1 MFELV
6 RKLIF
11 NLNDFKNTIKG
22 NNFMGWGRV
31 IGSGCLGM
39 LCLIPMAWISFSFL
53 DLTSSVTGGLITN
66 LNDALAS
73 IGTLLGMGGLGDI
86 LGFVASAFL
95 GLILILLFPIHWC
108 IFYRPDDVMLLIS
121 VVLPWLLCCTITS
134 AIFAHS
140 PRGGI
145 HTSLAI
151 GIGYLIPAVVIYL
164 LIPMIPMI
172 GPIIGGVVD
181 GAVSG
186 LTDLPYLLAV
196 FTAILEGCLVG
207 AVFGGFIGS
216 LKYKST
222 GDKTQSKVKKAKG
235 KAKDEQ
241 EPSLDSSEL
250 CPNCNAKLVPGNE
263 FCTNCGTA
271 IKAK

>member
-1 MFELV
+1 
-6 RKLIF
+6 
-11 NLNDFKNTIKG
+11 
-22 NNFMGWGRV
+22 MGWGRV

-53 DLTSSVTGGLITN
+53 DMTSSVTGGLITN
-66 LNDALAS
+66 LNEAIAS
-73 IGTLLGMGGLGDI
+73 IGGLLGMGAVGDI
-86 LGFVASAFL
+86 LGFVAGAFL

-108 IFYRPDDVMLLIS
+108 IFYRPDDVMLVIS
-121 VVLPWLLCCTITS
+121 VVLPWILCCTVTS

-145 HTSLAI
+145 HTSIAI
-151 GIGYLIPAVVIYL
+151 GIGYLIPAMGIYL
-164 LIPMIPMI
+164 LIPLIP
-172 GPIIGGVVD
+172 GGFGSLIGGVVD

-216 LKYKST
+216 LKYKGT
-222 GDKTQSKVKKAKG
+222 AQSKVKKSKG
-235 KAKDEQ
+235 KAEEGE

-250 CPNCNAKLVPGNE
+250 CPNCSAKLVPGNE
-263 FCTNCGTA
+263 FCTNCGSA

>member
-1 MFELV
+1 
-6 RKLIF
+6 
-11 NLNDFKNTIKG
+11 
-22 NNFMGWGRV
+22 MGWGRV
-31 IGSGCLGM
+31 IGSGCIGM

-53 DLTSSVTGGLITN
+53 DLTGSVTGGLINN
-66 LNDALAS
+66 LNVALAD
-73 IGTLLGMGGLGDI
+73 IGSLLGLGALGDI

-108 IFYRPDDVMLLIS
+108 IFYRPDDVLLVIS
-121 VVLPWLLCCTITS
+121 VILPWILCCTITS

-151 GIGYLIPAVVIYL
+151 GIGYLIPAMAIYFVL
-164 LIPMIPMI
+164 PLIPVV
-172 GPIIGGVVD
+172 GSIIGGVLD

-216 LKYKST
+216 LKYKPTEGTAQPKVRKSK
-222 GDKTQSKVKKAKG
+222 DKAEE
-235 KAKDEQ
+235 AE
-241 EPSLDSSEL
+241 EPSLDGSEL
-250 CPNCNAKLVPGNE
+250 CPNCNAKLIPGNE
-263 FCTNCGTA
+263 FCTNCGSA

>member
-1 MFELV
+1 VFELI

-11 NLNDFKNTIKG
+11 NQNDFQNTTKR
-22 NNFMGWGRV
+22 NDYMGWGRV
-31 IGSGCLGM
+31 IGSGCVGM

-53 DLTSSVTGGLITN
+53 DLTSSVTGGLIN
-66 LNDALAS
+66 NINDALADLGS
-73 IGTLLGMGGLGDI
+73 FLGMGALGDI
-86 LGFVASAFL
+86 LSFVASAFL
-95 GLILILLFPIHWC
+95 GLFLILLFPIHWC
-108 IFYRPDDVMLLIS
+108 IFYRPDDVLLVIS
-121 VVLPWLLCCTITS
+121 VVLPWILCCTITS

-151 GIGYLIPAVVIYL
+151 GIGYLIPAMLIYL
-164 LIPMIPMI
+164 VIPFIPMID
-172 GPIIGGVVD
+172 PIIAGVVD

-216 LKYKST
+216 LKYKPT
-222 GDKTQSKVKKAKG
+222 EGTAQPKVRKSKG
-235 KAKDEQ
+235 KAEDVQ
-241 EPSLDSSEL
+241 EPSLDILEL
-250 CPNCNAKLVPGNE
+250 CPNCSAKLVPGNE
-263 FCTNCGTA
+263 FCTNCGSA

>member
-1 MFELV
+1 
-6 RKLIF
+6 
-11 NLNDFKNTIKG
+11 
-22 NNFMGWGRV
+22 MGWGRV
-31 IGSGCLGM
+31 ICSGCLGM
-39 LCLIPMAWISFSFL
+39 LCLIPMAWISFTFL
-53 DLTSSVTGGLITN
+53 NLTDSVSGGLINN
-66 LNDALAS
+66 LDDAIAS
-73 IGTLLGMGGLGDI
+73 LGSLLGPIGGI

-121 VVLPWLLCCTITS
+121 VVLPWILCCTITS
-134 AIFAHS
+134 ALLAHS

-151 GIGYLIPAVVIYL
+151 GIGYLIPAMAIYL
-164 LIPMIPMI
+164 VIPIIPMI
-172 GPIIGGVVD
+172 GPIIAGVVD
-181 GAVSG
+181 GAVTG

-216 LKYKST
+216 LKYKPT
-222 GDKTQSKVKKAKG
+222 EGTAQPKVRKSKG
-235 KAKDEQ
+235 KAEEVQ

-250 CPNCNAKLVPGNE
+250 CPNCKAKLIPGNE
-263 FCTNCGTA
+263 FCTNCGSA
-271 IKAK
+271 IEAK

>member
-1 MFELV
+1 
-6 RKLIF
+6 
-11 NLNDFKNTIKG
+11 
-22 NNFMGWGRV
+22 MGWGRV

-53 DLTSSVTGGLITN
+53 DLTGSVTGGLINN
-66 LNDALAS
+66 LNVALAD
-73 IGTLLGMGGLGDI
+73 IGTLLGLGTLGDI

-108 IFYRPDDVMLLIS
+108 IFYRPDDVLLLVS
-121 VVLPWLLCCTITS
+121 VVLPWILCCTITS

-151 GIGYLIPAVVIYL
+151 GIGYLIPAMLIYL

-181 GAVSG
+181 GAVLG

-216 LKYKST
+216 LKYKGT
-222 GDKTQSKVKKAKG
+222 GQPKAKKSKG
-235 KAKDEQ
+235 KVEEGE

-250 CPNCNAKLVPGNE
+250 CPNCNAKLIPGNE
-263 FCTNCGTA
+263 FCTNCGSA

>member
-1 MFELV
+1 
-6 RKLIF
+6 
-11 NLNDFKNTIKG
+11 
-22 NNFMGWGRV
+22 MGWGRV
-31 IGSGCLGM
+31 IGSGCAGM

-53 DLTSSVTGGLITN
+53 DLTSSVTGGLINN
-66 LNDALAS
+66 LNDAITSL
-73 IGTLLGMGGLGDI
+73 GTLLFPVLGPI
-86 LGFVASAFL
+86 LSFVASAFL
-95 GLILILLFPIHWC
+95 GLFMILLFPIHWC
-108 IFYRPDDVMLLIS
+108 IFYKPNDVMLLIA
-121 VVLPWLLCCTITS
+121 VVLPWILCCTITS

-151 GIGYLIPAVVIYL
+151 GIGYLIPAMVIYL
-164 LIPMIPMI
+164 AISLIP
-172 GPIIGGVVD
+172 GGYGSLIGGVVD

-216 LKYKST
+216 LKYKGT
-222 GDKTQSKVKKAKG
+222 GQSKVKKSKS
-235 KAKDEQ
+235 KAEEGE

-250 CPNCNAKLVPGNE
+250 CPNCNAKLIPGNE
-263 FCTNCGTA
+263 FCTNCGSA

>member
-1 MFELV
+1 
-6 RKLIF
+6 
-11 NLNDFKNTIKG
+11 
-22 NNFMGWGRV
+22 MGWGRV
-31 IGSGCLGM
+31 ICSGCLGM

-53 DLTSSVTGGLITN
+53 DLTGSVTGGLITN
-66 LNDALAS
+66 LNDAIAS
-73 IGTLLGMGGLGDI
+73 LGSLLGMGVVGGI
-86 LGFVASAFL
+86 LSFVASAFL

-108 IFYRPDDVMLLIS
+108 IFYRPDDIMLIIS
-121 VVLPWLLCCTITS
+121 VVLPWILCCTITS
-134 AIFAHS
+134 ALLAHS

-151 GIGYLIPAVVIYL
+151 GIGYLIPAMVVYL
-164 LIPMIPMI
+164 VIPFIPMI

-216 LKYKST
+216 LKYKPT
-222 GDKTQSKVKKAKG
+222 DGTAQPKVKKSKG
-235 KAKDEQ
+235 KAEDAQ
-241 EPSLDSSEL
+241 EPSLDSSKL
-250 CPNCNAKLVPGNE
+250 CPNCKAKLVPGNE
-263 FCTNCGTA
+263 FCTNCGSA